1 MQYEQIFFSNI
12 FKFKIMLIIMIMS
25 VYLAVSVSLPLS
37 MSMFMLHENG
47 NGNGHE
53 QGPLQSKKF
62 FLFELFI
69 FQVIKILSWIRVRKK
84 VRIRITGPHSDTLQN
99 TDPYLS

>member
-1 MQYEQIFFSNI
+1 MI
-12 FKFKIMLIIMIMS
+12 IIMIMS

-69 FQVIKILSWIRVRKK
+69 FQVIKNLFLDPGQKK
-84 VRIRITGPHSDTLQN
+84 RSGSASLAPTATLYKTQIPVKFDT
-99 TDPYLS
+99 